1 MAIRI
6 TVLVVC
12 LKHCNIRPVNM
23 FPNICSYLLSKTI
36 RIWICDMDC
45 PRKKNGNEK
54 WKLSIRSIDYFK
66 STNFWK

>member
-23 FPNICSYLLSKTI
+23 FPNICSYLLTKTI
-36 RIWICDMDC
+36 RIWIYDMDC
-45 PRKKNGNEK
+45 PRKNGNEK
-54 WKLSIRSIDYFK
+54 WKLSIRSVDYFK

>member
-1 MAIRI
+1 
-6 TVLVVC
+6 
-12 LKHCNIRPVNM
+12 M

-36 RIWICDMDC
+36 RIWIYDMDC

-54 WKLSIRSIDYFK
+54 WKLSIRSVDYFK